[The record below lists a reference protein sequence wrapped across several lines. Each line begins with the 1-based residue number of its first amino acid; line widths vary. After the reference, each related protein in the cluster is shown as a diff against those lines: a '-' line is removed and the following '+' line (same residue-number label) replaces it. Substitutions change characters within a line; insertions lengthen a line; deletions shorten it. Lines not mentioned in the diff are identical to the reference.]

1 MLAKIHPIAGVT
13 GFLTIL
19 TFWTSTAYSEVFGT
33 HATIAAVKAM
43 ILNGMFIL
51 IPAMVIV
58 GASGMSM
65 GRRRKDAP
73 ARAKKKRMPFIAA
86 NGLLI
91 LLPAAFYLESK
102 ASAGSFDTTFY
113 VVQSLELIAGAINLF
128 LMGLSIRDGRAMG
141 NRRRLAVS
149 KAKASS

>member
-19 TFWTSTAYSEVFGT
+19 AFWTSTAFSEVFGT

-73 ARAKKKRMPFIAA
+73 VRAKKKRMPFIAA

-91 LLPAAFYLESK
+91 LLPAAFYLEAK

-113 VVQSLELIAGAINLF
+113 VVQALELIAGATNLF

-141 NRRRLAVS
+141 NRRRLAM
-149 KAKASS
+149 AKTKPGT

>member
-1 MLAKIHPIAGVT
+1 MLRRIHPIAGVI

-19 TFWTSTAYSEVFGT
+19 TFWTSTAYSELFGS
-33 HATIAAVKAM
+33 HNTIAAVKAM

-51 IPAMVIV
+51 IPAMVVV
-58 GASGMSM
+58 GASGMSI

-73 ARAKKKRMPFIAA
+73 ARAKKKRMPIIAA

-102 ASAGSFDTTFY
+102 ASAGAFDTTFY
-113 VVQSLELIAGAINLF
+113 TVQVLELIAGATNLY

-141 NRRRLAVS
+141 NRRRQSVS
-149 KAKASS
+149 NS

>member
-1 MLAKIHPIAGVT
+1 MLRKIHPIAGVV

-19 TFWTSTAYSEVFGT
+19 TFWTSTAYSEMFAP
-33 HATIAAVKAM
+33 HDTIAAVKAM

-51 IPAMVIV
+51 IPAMIIV
-58 GASGMSM
+58 GASGMSLAQ
-65 GRRRKDAP
+65 RRKDAP

-91 LLPAAFYLESK
+91 LLPAAFYLEAK
-102 ASAGSFDTTFY
+102 ANAGSFDAAFY
-113 VVQSLELIAGAINLF
+113 VVQVLELIAGAANLT

-141 NRRRLAVS
+141 NRRRQATS
-149 KAKASS
+149 KE